1 MEKKDGNPK
10 DYQGITKWRTF
21 STIPLTVV
29 AEVGAA
35 FGEGA
40 SKYGRHNYR
49 VAGATASVYI
59 DGALGHIMQWWEG
72 EDNDPVT
79 TLSHL
84 SKAIANLI
92 IIRDS
97 MIQGTL
103 KDDRP
108 PKANLDPFREQLQ
121 ASVDYIIKQWPD
133 PVEPHTEINSRSDL
147 TEDTQTKAAK
157 LNQIIMSA
165 ESSKSLMQTIAE
177 IECDGESHLM
187 SAFVPGKIGDFQKMK
202 RYPCGG
208 IVKGSDKPTLV
219 GEKPAETV
227 LQAKE
232 HVNGGFAFC
241 ESPERLQPHETCA
254 QVSPGAT
261 FDPSAERRKV
271 LERALERATD
281 ALNKFGKSLNEL

>member
-1 MEKKDGNPK
+1 MSKDGNPK
-10 DYQGITKWRTF
+10 DALGVTKWRTF
-21 STIPLTVV
+21 STIPMTVMC
-29 AEVGAA
+29 EVGAA
-35 FGEGA
+35 FTEGA
-40 SKYGRHNYR
+40 HKYGRHNYR
-49 VAGATASVYI
+49 YAGATASIYI
-59 DGALGHIMQWWEG
+59 DGAIGHIMQWWEG

-84 SKAIANLI
+84 SKAIANLV

-133 PVEPHTEINSRSDL
+133 PVEPHTEINSGSGL
-147 TEDTQTKAAK
+147 TEDVQTKAAK
-157 LNQIIMSA
+157 LNQIIMST
-165 ESSKSLMQTIAE
+165 ESSKSLMETIAE
-177 IECDGESHLM
+177 IECGGESHLM
-187 SAFVPGKIGDFQKMK
+187 RELVPGKIGDFQKMK

-208 IVKGSDKPTLV
+208 IVKGSDNPILP
-219 GEKPAETV
+219 GEKPCETV
-227 LQAKE
+227 LQKPIEPLKAT
-232 HVNGGFAFC
+232 
-241 ESPERLQPHETCA
+241 ETAA